1 MKTQFKALALFVLL
15 GTLIL
20 SACGGAAAP
29 AATEAAA
36 RDLPTQLVI
45 GAAAQR
51 KLIKHKTTS
60 LGRIT
65 LRGTETTI
73 EVFTIGLD

>member
-36 RDLPTQLVI
+36 ATEAPMFAMDMEIAEAAKQEPGQSAEIASAPVYDANALP
-45 GAAAQR
+45 
-51 KLIKHKTTS
+51 
-60 LGRIT
+60 
-65 LRGTETTI
+65 
-73 EVFTIGLD
+73 